1 MANDKLTE
9 LQKKK
14 RIKEKLYNDTPANS
28 WRKRKYRLELDIINS
43 RIQLETLNQHYQ

>member
-14 RIKEKLYNDTPANS
+14 RIKEKLYNDTAVNS

-43 RIQLETLNQHYQ
+43 RIQLLHLQQQFD